1 MPRDADLAA
10 RAAELRTQLRHH
22 DYRYYVL
29 DDPEASDARYD
40 SLKRELVA
48 LEEAH
53 PELVTPDSPT
63 QRVGATPA
71 VQFAPVAHRERMFSL
86 DNAMAEA
93 ELDAWVARLERALGR
108 APAGYA
114 CEPKI
119 DGLAVSLT
127 YEGGRLVLGATRGD
141 GATGED
147 ITANLRTVGAIPL
160 ALLGD
165 DLPEV
170 MEVRG
175 EVYMPLAAFAELN
188 QAQAEAGE
196 RLFVNPRNAAAG
208 AVRQKDPAVTA
219 TRRLSIWVYQVGFRR
234 GGPAFASHGE
244 SLAWLRGAG
253 FPVNPLSQHCDDPAA
268 VLAYVQRAEGAR
280 HDLPYQTD
288 GVVVKVDSL
297 AEQRGTGLHRP
308 QPPLGRSPTST
319 RRRRRPPAC
328 VAIEVNVGRTG
339 AVTPY
344 AVLEPVFVGGAT
356 ITNATLHNQDEIARK
371 DLRVGDTVVIRRAGE
386 VIPEVV
392 GPVPSLRTG
401 AERVWAMPA
410 DCPFCGSPITRRP
423 GEAVA
428 RCTGGFACPS
438 RLREYLAHFAGRGGM
453 DIEGLGY
460 KTIDMLLRERLIA
473 DPADLFSLGKDDL
486 ISRERW
492 GEVSVG
498 NLLAAIDG
506 ARDRPLARLLTAL
519 GIPLVGGTVARV
531 LARRFRRLDA
541 LLAASEEDLSAVEGI
556 GPEIARSL
564 RAWADDPDSR
574 RLVAKLAAA
583 GVRLADPEEEGVD
596 RGLLAGVT
604 LVITGTLRRA
614 LPRPGPG
621 RRRGPGGQ
629 GGRVGVQEDHRG
641 GGGGGPRVQGAE
653 GPGAGGADPRRGRLR
668 PAPGRGPGGARSGRL
683 SRAGRPSGR
692 RLPPLPS
699 SALRPLPWRS

>member
-1 MPRDADLAA
+1 VPRDTTPAA
-10 RAAELRTQLRHH
+10 RVAELRALLRHH

-29 DDPEASDARYD
+29 DDPEASDAQYD
-40 SLKRELVA
+40 ALRRELVA
-48 LEEAH
+48 LEAAH

-71 VQFAPVAHRERMFSL
+71 VQFAPVGHRERMFSL
-86 DNAMAEA
+86 DNAMAED
-93 ELDAWVARLERALGR
+93 ELGAWVARVEKALGR
-108 APAGYA
+108 PAAGFA
-114 CEPKI
+114 CEPKV

-127 YEGGRLVLGATRGD
+127 YEQGRLVLGATRGD

-160 ALLGD
+160 ALLGED
-165 DLPEV
+165 PPEV

-175 EVYMPLAAFAELN
+175 EVYMPLAAFEDLN

-234 GGPAFASHGE
+234 GGPALASHGE
-244 SLAWLRGAG
+244 SLAWLRAAG
-253 FPVNPLSQHCDDPAA
+253 LPVNPESQHCDDPAA
-268 VLAYVQRAEGAR
+268 VLAYVHRAEGAR
-280 HDLPYQTD
+280 HNLPYQTD

-297 AEQRGTGLHRP
+297 AEQRE
-308 QPPLGRSPTST
+308 LGFTARSPRWAIAYKYPPEEETT
-319 RRRRRPPAC
+319 RLLS
-328 VAIEVNVGRTG
+328 IEVNVGRTG

-371 DLRVGDTVVIRRAGE
+371 DLRVGDIVVIRRAGE

-392 GPVPSLRTG
+392 GPVPSRRTG

-410 DCPFCGSPITRRP
+410 VCPFCGSPITRGA
-423 GEAVA
+423 GEVVA

-473 DPADLFSLGKDDL
+473 DPADLFSLGKDHL

-498 NLLAAIDG
+498 NLLAAIDA
-506 ARDRPLARLLTAL
+506 ARDRPLARVITAL

-531 LARRFRRLDA
+531 LARRFRRLEA
-541 LLAASEEDLSAVEGI
+541 VLAATEEELGAIEGI
-556 GPEIARSL
+556 GPEIAGSL
-564 RAWADDPDSR
+564 RDWADDPENR

-583 GVRLADPEEEGVD
+583 GVRLADPEQEGVD

-604 LVITGTLRRA
+604 VVITGTLAGLSRDQARA
-614 LPRPGPG
+614 A
-621 RRRGPGGQ
+621 
-629 GGRVGVQEDHRG
+629 VEDRG
-641 GGGGGPRVQGAE
+641 GKVAGSVSKKTTAVVVGESPGSKAQRAQELGVPMLDEAAFTRLLAE
-653 GPGAGGADPRRGRLR
+653 GPTALETGG
-668 PAPGRGPGGARSGRL
+668 
-683 SRAGRPSGR
+683 
-692 RLPPLPS
+692 
-699 SALRPLPWRS
+699 